1 MWFARDARW
10 NADGV
15 CSQSEDEEQDS
26 LKLCAQEKFG
36 ENIRV

>member
-1 MWFARDARW
+1 MLFGRDARW

-26 LKLCAQEKFG
+26 LNLCAQEKLG
-36 ENIRV
+36 ENMRG